1 MTRGPDKKEKR
12 QQGKKGTRR
21 LSSFFPFDKPFDE
34 LRTALRAGSFPLIP
48 LSAVHHWLAVLG
60 WMAAIVVLP
69 WFLGSSVPS
78 SGSVRDELI
87 HSGIHMVEYGV
98 LALLLHRALTARLN
112 RKLLADNPGPRKSE
126 IRNPHSAI
134 YNWRP
139 YWLAFLLAPLYAVF
153 DEIQQAFIPN
163 RQPSLLDVLADSL
176 GSLLALAV
184 IAFVSRLWLVSAG
197 SLPHVEARE
206 HR

>member
-1 MTRGPDKKEKR
+1 
-12 QQGKKGTRR
+12 
-21 LSSFFPFDKPFDE
+21 
-34 LRTALRAGSFPLIP
+34 
-48 LSAVHHWLAVLG
+48 
-60 WMAAIVVLP
+60 MAAIVVLP
-69 WFLGSSVPS
+69 LFLGSSVPS

-126 IRNPHSAI
+126 IHNPQSAI

-139 YWLAFLLAPLYAVF
+139 YLLAFLIAALYAVF

-176 GSLLALAV
+176 GALVALAV